1 MREYERIKREKEE
14 EQQRRE
20 QARAE
25 EQRKER
31 EAALMQGNPL
41 TSLKTSH
48 AYSLKRK
55 WHEETVF
62 KNQARNDKKEDK
74 RRFINDTVRSDFH
87 RKFLSKYVH

>member
-14 EQQRRE
+14 AEKRKAQQE
-20 QARAE
+20 AA
-25 EQRKER
+25 
-31 EAALMQGNPL
+31 EAALNGE
-41 TSLKTSH
+41 TGGGAG
-48 AYSLKRK
+48 AYSLQRK

-62 KNQARNDKKEDK
+62 KNQARDERKEGAK